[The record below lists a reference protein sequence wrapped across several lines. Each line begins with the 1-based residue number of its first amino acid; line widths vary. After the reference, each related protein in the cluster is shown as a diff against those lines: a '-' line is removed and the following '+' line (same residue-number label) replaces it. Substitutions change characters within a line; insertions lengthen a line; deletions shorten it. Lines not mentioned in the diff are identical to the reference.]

1 MAKLPDYAEGKPGEL
16 IRVFC
21 KKGCRSRTVHRL
33 ERNAAPIGNPN
44 EKYAGCV
51 AWCLKCGGR
60 ATDNYNWG
68 GPA

>member
-1 MAKLPDYAEGKPGEL
+1 MPKLPQYAQGAGGET

-21 KKGCRSRTVHRL
+21 KKSCLKTTVHQL
-33 ERNAAPIGNPN
+33 ERNAVQVHDEK

-68 GPA
+68 GAA